1 MSVQSRV
8 TSRCDV
14 AHCGPKELHHF
25 LSVLLR
31 GMLLLFSIV
40 TLGLLHLSLLRFVTP
55 LLAMA
60 VRIVKYPSY
69 LG

>member
-25 LSVLLR
+25 LPVLLR

-40 TLGLLHLSLLRFVTP
+40 GLLHLSLLRFVTP